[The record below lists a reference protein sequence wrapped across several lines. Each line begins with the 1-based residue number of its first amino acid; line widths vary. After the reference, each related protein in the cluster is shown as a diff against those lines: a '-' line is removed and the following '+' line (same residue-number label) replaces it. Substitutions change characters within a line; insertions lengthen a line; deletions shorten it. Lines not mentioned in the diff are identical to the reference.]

1 MEVGQGRGAL
11 APGGHRRFAASD
23 LARFTR
29 ERSALRNVKEFAG
42 LWATKALAN
51 TRQESMNLHKNSWLG
66 FYDEEARNRNRL
78 LGQQR
83 MGRTLQYLSSEANED
98 VSLALLEEARRIG
111 QQYALNAKE
120 QGLPLRATLEA
131 SIFFR
136 DSLVE
141 TALQLPETA
150 NISSEANVRLL
161 RRRLHEE
168 RERQVLLEGMPGRRP
183 PPTGPERPPHHT
195 VVHGVRSGHHAPQGP
210 CDHLLQGLRQP
221 AAQHP
226 SGWSVR
232 SRPGGR

>member
-1 MEVGQGRGAL
+1 MELSNDETWLTLSEAAKLL
-11 APGGHRRFAASD
+11 AIHPTTLRRWANSGDIPTLVTPGGHRRFAASD
-23 LARFTR
+23 LARFAR

-42 LWATKALAN
+42 LWATKALAY
-51 TRQESMNLHKNSWLG
+51 TRQESMARHKDSWLV

-78 LGQQR
+78 LGQQL
-83 MGRTLQYLSSEANED
+83 MGLTLQYLSSESNES

-111 QQYALNAKE
+111 QQYAMNAKE

-161 RRRLHEE
+161 RR
-168 RERQVLLEGMPGRRP
+168 VNALLNAVHLAVAEVYDEGVDD
-183 PPTGPERPPHHT
+183 HT
-195 VVHGVRSGHHAPQGP
+195 
-210 CDHLLQGLRQP
+210 L
-221 AAQHP
+221 
-226 SGWSVR
+226 
-232 SRPGGR
+232 

>member
-1 MEVGQGRGAL
+1 MTLSKDETWLTLSEAAELLAIHPTTLRRWANSGDIPAL
-11 APGGHRRFAASD
+11 VTPGGHRRFAASD
-23 LARFTR
+23 LARFAR

-78 LGQQR
+78 LGQQL
-83 MGRTLQYLSSEANED
+83 MGLTLQYLSSEANED

-161 RRRLHEE
+161 RR
-168 RERQVLLEGMPGRRP
+168 VNTLLNAVHLAVAEVYDEGVDG
-183 PPTGPERPPHHT
+183 HT
-195 VVHGVRSGHHAPQGP
+195 
-210 CDHLLQGLRQP
+210 L
-221 AAQHP
+221 
-226 SGWSVR
+226 
-232 SRPGGR
+232 